1 MEGSFEAC
9 DVLLLIRDIHVWKSC
24 DVEHDKTT
32 KLMVQCAKANYT
44 IPIPSIPFFDQQ
56 PSENVQRTTQQTT
69 QRTKPQKPSW
79 IRGLPLAALRS
90 GGTPD
95 FCPNHRHPRDNKDPH
110 RGWELW
116 VFFRIDF
123 PGRYAAICFA
133 VLAFFSSGCF
143 PCLETVGY
151 VGHRSP
157 LWLRCFI
164 HQNAMTFWKFGLP
177 QLHRWWVWGMG
188 RMLAM
193 GDGCCRYLAAIWKA
207 MGFSVIL
214 DVKCNEHRIFGWQ
227 GCESNAPFFSWKW
240 IDHYDSQCLEV
251 FGQEQLGFVGESQTM
266 FLWSCSEGWIWM
278 NLIRQSIASVATLDM
293 RVACLNDFG
302 CFHIILEAVSGFAFT
317 LCGVE
322 TLNHCCPMGSICPW
336 RKLYTRRGL
345 GTCRLDCG
353 IVDP

>member
-177 QLHRWWVWGMG
+177 QLHRWWAWGMG

-193 GDGCCRYLAAIWKA
+193 GDGCCRYLAAIWGLDDWGDWNWNDWKA

-227 GCESNAPFFSWKW
+227 GCESNALFFLGSELITMIHNAWKCLARSSW
-240 IDHYDSQCLEV
+240 DL
-251 FGQEQLGFVGESQTM
+251 
-266 FLWSCSEGWIWM
+266 
-278 NLIRQSIASVATLDM
+278 
-293 RVACLNDFG
+293 
-302 CFHIILEAVSGFAFT
+302 
-317 LCGVE
+317 
-322 TLNHCCPMGSICPW
+322 
-336 RKLYTRRGL
+336 
-345 GTCRLDCG
+345 
-353 IVDP
+353 